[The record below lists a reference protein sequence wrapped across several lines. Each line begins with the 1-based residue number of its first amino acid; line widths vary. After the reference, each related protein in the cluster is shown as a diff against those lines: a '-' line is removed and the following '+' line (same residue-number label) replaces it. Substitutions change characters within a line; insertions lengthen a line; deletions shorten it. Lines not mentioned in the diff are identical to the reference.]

1 MRPHHRWIQVVSL
14 PLCTLTSNLFFLFFP
29 DSLVYM
35 LLIVHA

>member
-14 PLCTLTSNLFFLFFP
+14 PLCTLTSNLFFFFP